1 VTCSACGFDELRP
14 EDRFCSRCG
23 AARGGPTC
31 AGCGLELRADAQFC
45 SSCGLAVDVGGAAG
59 HQTTDGRGPSQ
70 RSSERRLTSVLF
82 ADLVSYTTLAESRD
96 TEDVRE
102 LLTRYFDVCTTV
114 VQRYGGRV
122 EKFIGDAVMAVWGV
136 PTAHEDDAERAVRA
150 ALELISGVAELAER
164 TGLPELAVR
173 AGVVTGEVS
182 ATVGATDQGL
192 VAGDPVNT
200 ASRVQAAAQPGQVW
214 VDANTRAL
222 TAAAITYAD
231 VGEHVLKGKA
241 EPVQLFRAGAV
252 VAGVGGLQRVDGLE
266 APMAGRDRELRL
278 VKELFHATGES
289 GRPRLVVVDG
299 EPGVGKSRLAWE
311 FSKYVDGLSSD
322 VMWHQ
327 GRCLSYGDGAA
338 FWALAE
344 AVRARLGLVEES
356 TSGESVDALDRALR
370 QLVADDDERAW
381 LHPRLASLLGHGG
394 NFRREDLFAAWMRFF
409 ERLTEPDRTVV
420 LVVDDAQYADDG
432 LLDFLDEM
440 TTSGRKPVFVLLLA
454 RPELM
459 QRRPGL
465 GGRRATLVNLEPL
478 PVDAMHALV
487 GSLVDGLPPGASE
500 QLVARAEGVPLY
512 AVETVRALIDRD
524 LVRASNGRYVVSPGA
539 DLDLSHIEAPAS
551 LHALVAARLDALTPD
566 ERQVVADASVL
577 GLSFMRDGI
586 ELLTHPRLDLDA
598 VLASLARKEVIATET
613 DRFSAERGHYRFV
626 QAVVRQVAYATLSRR
641 DRKQKHLLVA
651 DHLGAQTERGDE
663 LAVIIA
669 QHLMDAVA
677 ASGPQDDD
685 VPGLQSRIGEL
696 LAQAAG
702 RSCSL
707 GSFADGLRLYQSA
720 ASRLE
725 DPTARATVQAE
736 AAEAALV
743 LNDFDTALDLSRRA
757 LDALEVDGA
766 WARGGVPAAQA
777 AATQAETLMARG
789 EVRAALDLLQ
799 PRYEALVGTRG
810 SEVARLRVL
819 DSLVRIRMFSTPQ
832 DPETLRLAHD
842 QIRLSEQLQDA
853 QGLAHSMHTLSTL
866 ESLLGC
872 RTVSGA
878 LSNEALAMS
887 TELGDWRSIVI
898 ARGNQAD
905 ILLPTSLDQAV
916 QQGEEALA
924 VAAAHGLHTFAEG
937 VSSNLAV
944 ALWVRGAWE
953 RLDELLESLV
963 ENGVHDP
970 SSRTS
975 FMAVDLWRVEAGR
988 PPLVP
993 QQPLAPTE
1001 EPQEQAWQ
1009 CHVEMQRA
1017 LLAGDLS
1024 EAASLAAQVLGDELP
1039 QSVTRGD
1046 LSQLWPRSMR
1056 AALAAGD
1063 LGLARRLLDLVSD
1076 VPPGDV
1082 TLALRAHVLVL
1093 RAELAIAQGAEA
1105 PAIGDDLAAGV
1116 AAFEAYGS
1124 PPELG
1129 RAQQRYGRWLRD
1141 QGRVAEAEP
1150 LLAAARAT
1158 FERLG
1163 ATAWLDE
1170 LAGALAPTSAP
1181 GP

>member
-1 VTCSACGFDELRP
+1 MTCSACGFDQLRP

-23 AARGGPTC
+23 AARGGPAC
-31 AGCGLELRADAQFC
+31 AACGLELRPGAQFC
-45 SSCGLAVDVGGAAG
+45 ASCGLAVDASRAPSDLAA
-59 HQTTDGRGPSQ
+59 DRLRDPVQ

-82 ADLVSYTTLAESRD
+82 ADLVSYTTIAESRD

-164 TGLPELAVR
+164 TSLPELAVR

-200 ASRVQAAAQPGQVW
+200 ASRVQGAAQPGQVW

-231 VGEHVLKGKA
+231 VGEHLLKGKA

-356 TSGESVDALDRALR
+356 TSGESVEALERSLQ
-370 QLVADDDERAW
+370 QLVTDDDERAW
-381 LHPRLASLLGHGG
+381 LQPRLASLLGHGG

-409 ERLTEPDRTVV
+409 ERLTEGDRTVV

-432 LLDFLDEM
+432 FLDFLDEM
-440 TTSGRKPVFVLLLA
+440 ATSGRKPIFVLLLA
-454 RPELM
+454 RPELL

-478 PVDAMHALV
+478 SDDAMSALV
-487 GSLVDGLPPGASE
+487 GSLVDGLPPQASA
-500 QLVARAEGVPLY
+500 QLVTRAEGVPLY

-524 LVRASNGRYVVSPGA
+524 LVRPSNGRYVVSAGA
-539 DLDLSHIEAPAS
+539 DLDLSRIEAPAS

-586 ELLTHPRLDLDA
+586 ELLSGHRSDLDG

-641 DRKQKHLLVA
+641 DRKEKHLLVA
-651 DHLGAQTERGDE
+651 DHLAAQTDRAEE
-663 LAVIIA
+663 LAVVIA

-677 ASGPQDDD
+677 TSGPLDDD
-685 VPGLQSRIGEL
+685 VPALQRRTGEL

-720 ASRLE
+720 AARLDE
-725 DPTARATVQAE
+725 PTARAQVQAE
-736 AAEAALV
+736 AAESALV
-743 LNDFDTALDLSRRA
+743 LNDFDTALELSRT
-757 LDALEVDGA
+757 ALEALETGGLPTG
-766 WARGGVPAAQA
+766 GGVPAAQA
-777 AATQAETLMARG
+777 AATQAEALMARG

-799 PRYEALVGTRG
+799 PRYEALVGTPG
-810 SEVARLRVL
+810 TEAARLRL
-819 DSLVRIRMFSTPQ
+819 LASLVRIRMFSTPQ

-842 QIRLSEQLQDA
+842 QIRLSEQLQDE
-853 QGLAHSMHTLSTL
+853 QGLAHSIHTLSTL
-866 ESLLGC
+866 EALLGC
-872 RTVSGA
+872 RTVSDA
-878 LSNEALAMS
+878 LTNQALAMS

-905 ILLPTSLDQAV
+905 ILLPTSLDQSV
-916 QQGEEALA
+916 QQGEEALV

-937 VSSNLAV
+937 VSSNLAM
-944 ALWVRGAWE
+944 ALWMRGDWT
-953 RLDELLESLV
+953 RLDELLGGFAEA
-963 ENGVHDP
+963 GVHDP

-988 PPLVP
+988 APLVA
-993 QQPLAPTE
+993 QQELAATE

-1017 LLAGDLS
+1017 LLAGDLQQ
-1024 EAASLAAQVLGDELP
+1024 AAAFAAQVLGDELP

-1046 LSQLWPRSMR
+1046 VSLLWPRSMR
-1056 AALAAGD
+1056 TALAAGD
-1063 LGLARRLLDLVSD
+1063 LELARRLLRVASD
-1076 VPPGDV
+1076 VPPGDL
-1082 TLALRAHVLVL
+1082 TPALGAHL
-1093 RAELAIAQGAEA
+1093 RLLRGELAIADGGDPTE
-1105 PAIGDDLAAGV
+1105 IDDDLAAGV
-1116 AAFEAYGS
+1116 AAFTAYGS
-1124 PPELG
+1124 PPELA
-1129 RAQQRYGRWLRD
+1129 RAQVRYGRWLLG
-1141 QGRVAEAEP
+1141 QGRVVDAEA
-1150 LLAAARAT
+1150 LLAAARDT
-1158 FERLG
+1158 FEQLG
-1163 ATAWLDE
+1163 ATAWLSE
-1170 LAGALAPTSAP
+1170 LPAISSPVP
-1181 GP
+1181 